1 MAREWRVERD
11 GDEEERHNE
20 RWLVTYADLMTVLL
34 IFFIVMYSLS
44 SKISAK
50 NFERLAKSLN
60 TSLTKKEKQEK
71 QVDPFSPDVAQEV
84 ELAEESKV
92 IKKALAPFEG
102 KSQVKIDL
110 NSKGLVISLADTS
123 FFDLGSTE
131 LKPEGRTA
139 LLKIAE
145 AIATESNAIRI
156 EGHTD
161 STRGA
166 AGKANS
172 NWIMA
177 ATRASNVA
185 QFLSEAGKVPAKRF
199 EIVSYGEYKPL
210 FPNDTPEHRAMN
222 RRVDIVIQEGAPKP
236 ALTPAPAP
244 TEDTLTPVFGNPEE
258 GKPSNPFNRN
268 SGNEGGSGI
277 ANPFGSS
284 Y

>member
-11 GDEEERHNE
+11 GDEEERHSE

-34 IFFIVMYSLS
+34 IFFIVMYALS

-71 QVDPFSPDVAQEV
+71 AIDPFTPDVAQEV
-84 ELAEESKV
+84 DLGEESKV

-131 LKPEGRTA
+131 IKAEGKTA
-139 LLKIAE
+139 LLKIAQ

-161 STRGA
+161 SVRGVG
-166 AGKANS
+166 GKATS
-172 NWIMA
+172 NWVIA
-177 ATRASNVA
+177 ATRAANVA
-185 QFLSEAGKVPAKRF
+185 QFLSETGKVPAKRF
-199 EIVSYGEYKPL
+199 EIVSYGEFKPL

-236 ALTPAPAP
+236 ALTPKPEPTADTFAPA
-244 TEDTLTPVFGNPEE
+244 FGDPEE
-258 GKPSNPFNRN
+258 GRPANPFNRN
-268 SGNEGGSGI
+268 PNEGGSGI
-277 ANPFGSS
+277 PNPFGNSF
-284 Y
+284 

>member
-60 TSLTKKEKQEK
+60 TSLTKKEKVEK
-71 QVDPFSPDVAQEV
+71 AVDPFTPDVAQEA

-102 KSQVKIDL
+102 KSQVKVDL
-110 NSKGLVISLADTS
+110 NSKGIVISLADTS

-131 LKPEGRTA
+131 IKPEGRTA
-139 LLKIAE
+139 LLSIAR
-145 AIATESNAIRI
+145 AIATESNAISV

-161 STRGA
+161 SVRGA
-166 AGKANS
+166 GGKATS
-172 NWIMA
+172 NWVIA
-177 ATRASNVA
+177 ATRAANVA

-199 EIVSYGEYKPL
+199 EIVSYGEFKPL

-236 ALTPAPAP
+236 AITPKPEASVDTLAPA
-244 TEDTLTPVFGNPEE
+244 FGDPNDGRPA
-258 GKPSNPFNRN
+258 NPFNRN
-268 SGNEGGSGI
+268 PNEGGTGI
-277 ANPFGSS
+277 PNPFGNNF
-284 Y
+284 